1 MTHAKSS
8 QPAAR
13 APSSGRGASSALEAM
28 VRQRIPPPGTK
39 VPAEHDQPGSTQVGP
54 KQPS

>member
-8 QPAAR
+8 QPATR

-28 VRQRIPPPGTK
+28 VRQRIPPPGK
-39 VPAEHDQPGSTQVGP
+39 QVPSEHGQYGSTRAAP
-54 KQPS
+54 KQRA